1 VLHGRRKIIQRE
13 NENAPATL
21 ISAHIYVH
29 IGAHCLKDW
38 YGEHIVEYVLSS
50 RGAQAIFNIS
60 SQGMN
65 TEMNALWRGK
75 LMAAMQQNG
84 AQQENMRGCRI
95 IELTGSVSEIEIA
108 ARCIRELRRLLLYAL
123 EIYLMRNI

>member
-1 VLHGRRKIIQRE
+1 MSPAALIKAHTYILHIC
-13 NENAPATL
+13 
-21 ISAHIYVH
+21 V
-29 IGAHCLKDW
+29 HCLIDW
-38 YGEHIVEYVLSS
+38 YGEHIEQYVLSS

-65 TEMNALWRGK
+65 AEMNALWRGK

-108 ARCIRELRRLLLYAL
+108 ARCIRELRRILYAL